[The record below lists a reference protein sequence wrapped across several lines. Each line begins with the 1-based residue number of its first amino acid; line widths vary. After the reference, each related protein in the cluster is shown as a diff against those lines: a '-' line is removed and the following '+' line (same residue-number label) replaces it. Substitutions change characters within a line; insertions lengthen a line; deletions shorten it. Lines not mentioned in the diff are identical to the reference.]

1 MISNSLPFFLF
12 SLHTFPFPFFF
23 LLYFVHHT
31 RIHYFIHIL
40 SCFFFFTSTAP
51 LSRSSSFFHSFLF
64 YFSFTSTWWFQKLSG
79 SLNFFSLFFPLD
91 SRSSPQIT
99 ADAIHFRFLTY
110 MKQIARGPELNIEKP
125 HDLEVIG
132 YGIESEP
139 NTVGSIFLCLP
150 LLLLSF
156 CLSACL
162 WLFGRGF
169 VLFDFCSFGL

>member
-1 MISNSLPFFLF
+1 
-12 SLHTFPFPFFF
+12 
-23 LLYFVHHT
+23 
-31 RIHYFIHIL
+31 
-40 SCFFFFTSTAP
+40 
-51 LSRSSSFFHSFLF
+51 
-64 YFSFTSTWWFQKLSG
+64 
-79 SLNFFSLFFPLD
+79 
-91 SRSSPQIT
+91 
-99 ADAIHFRFLTY
+99 

-139 NTVGSIFLCLP
+139 NTVGSVFLRLPLLLP

-169 VLFDFCSFGL
+169 VLFDFCSFGLWFVFWVMIFLCVLWVDFSWVWVGYDFSVLWVDFSWRGQSREKRWEV